1 MPMSAGLPSTEGTV
15 GNTILLIDNSRAL
28 LRVMKQRLQDE
39 LNAEVDVV
47 ADRAGLDEALATPGR
62 FRLAVSNL
70 KLGDA
75 EDGAA
80 VDALLA
86 AGVPTVVFTSSLDER
101 TRSRLIN
108 LAIVDYMI
116 KEGPEDIGQIL
127 AVVRRIDA
135 AARQPALV
143 VDDSAPLRRKIG
155 ALLRR
160 LGHPVHEV
168 ASGEEAVQTLA
179 AHPEI
184 CLMLTDFYMPGM
196 DGAALT
202 RTVRRQR
209 GPAELVIIG
218 LSTADEAHMLARL
231 LKAGADDFLPK
242 PFEVEAFTS
251 RVGRAMAHQELLRR
265 AQEAARID
273 PVTRLLNRRALEA
286 QAHPS
291 SGVVVWVELLG
302 GDELLER
309 HGDDGLDAAVVALGQ
324 RLGAHLP
331 EAAVARVRDQALCA
345 VLPPGPAVGLPAR
358 LSALQRDVGALL
370 VPTRRGALRL
380 QIVAAAGRVAEG
392 PLAERLRGARAAAH
406 DQALAAR

>member
-1 MPMSAGLPSTEGTV
+1 MSAGLPEPEGTV
-15 GNTILLIDNSRAL
+15 GNSILLIDNSRAL
-28 LRVMKQRLQDE
+28 LRILKQRLQDE
-39 LNAEVDVV
+39 LNADVELV
-47 ADRAGLDEALATPGR
+47 ADRAALDEALASPGR
-62 FRLAVSNL
+62 YRLAVSNL
-70 KLGDA
+70 RLGDA
-75 EDGAA
+75 EEGAA

-101 TRSRLIN
+101 IRSRLIN
-108 LAIVDYMI
+108 LAIVDYI
-116 KEGPEDIGQIL
+116 VKEGPEDIGQII
-127 AVVRRIDA
+127 AVVRRIEA

-143 VDDSAPLRRKIG
+143 VDDSAPLRRKISG
-155 ALLRR
+155 LLRR

-168 ASGEEAVQTLA
+168 GSGEEALQVLA

-184 CLMLTDFYMPGM
+184 CLMLTDFYMPGV

-202 RTVRRQR
+202 RAVRRQR
-209 GPAELVIIG
+209 GPAELVVIG

-273 PVTRLLNRRALEA
+273 PVTRLLNRRALEV

-291 SGVVVWVELLG
+291 SGAVVWVELVG
-302 GDELLER
+302 GDAVLDR
-309 HGDDGLDAAVVALGQ
+309 YGDDGLDAAMVALGQ

-331 EAAVARVRDQALCA
+331 EAALARPRDQALCA
-345 VLPPGPAVGLPAR
+345 VLPPGAASGLPAR
-358 LSALQRDVGALL
+358 LLALQRDVAALL
-370 VPTRRGALRL
+370 VPTRRGGLRL
-380 QIVAAAGRVAEG
+380 QIAAGVSGRTEG
-392 PLAERLRGARAAAH
+392 PLADRLAAARAAAQEH
-406 DQALAAR
+406 ALAAR